1 MPDLPFFR
9 RPISNVGRILES
21 DISVKRAVGYE
32 YPTYFFRRPISSVGR
47 VLEPDILAKRG
58 CRIRVSDLLFSD
70 DLSFPNHPHQPT
82 LKP

>member
-47 VLEPDILAKRG
+47 VLESDISAKRAVG
-58 CRIRVSDLLFSD
+58 YKY
-70 DLSFPNHPHQPT
+70 PT
-82 LKP
+82 YFFQTTYQIIVKTVHK

>member
-47 VLEPDILAKRG
+47 VLEPDILAKWG

-70 DLSFPNHPHQPT
+70 DLSAA
-82 LKP
+82 

>member
-70 DLSFPNHPHQPT
+70 DPSAA
-82 LKP
+82 